1 MKKFCMPTRQPQWLL
16 DLTSVRNL
24 TDHRNITGL
33 MGTYVQP
40 QKDPERRFTYF
51 STVEGDL
58 FFADVTERM
67 IDFRGQRAVLDHAE
81 CCTSIRR

>member
-1 MKKFCMPTRQPQWLL
+1 MDHLRTFDDILGNLPQGIFVRCHEEILYANKAAAVAFGFA
-16 DLTSVRNL
+16 SVRNL

-58 FFADVTERM
+58 FLPM
-67 IDFRGQRAVLDHAE
+67 
-81 CCTSIRR
+81 